1 MRCVLRWQNQW
12 ILYMYCLLPLRIV
25 WPTVPD
31 EWYRDIDTCV
41 QVEGA
46 KAHNWFEFLFLSV
59 MRIAKTFAIC
69 VKLFFFIYL
78 FRQQSNS
85 IIYPTIILSNIRYCP
100 NAYALKLKYSHSWL
114 REHFCISIDVLLHR
128 QCPLLVLSLLL
139 RSANVIISLGSPFR
153 INF

>member
-46 KAHNWFEFLFLSV
+46 KAHNWFEFLFV
-59 MRIAKTFAIC
+59 CNAKC
-69 VKLFFFIYL
+69 KNNCNLCKVVFFISL
-78 FRQQSNS
+78 IRQHSNS

-100 NAYALKLKYSHSWL
+100 NAYAIKLKYSHSWL
-114 REHFCISIDVLLHR
+114 REHLCVSIDVLLHR